1 MQVLKN
7 GEICPK
13 MNDPELW
20 KDIFPQIKE
29 DDWETV
35 EQHLNKKQDNFVVKL
50 RQDYPLL
57 SEEDIHIIV
66 LLRLEVSH
74 EKIARQFHVL
84 LASFRTRMYRIKKK
98 MRVEDEYHLTEFIR
112 RLYV

>member
-13 MNDPELW
+13 MNDSELW

-35 EQHLNKKQDNFVVKL
+35 EQYLNKEQDNFVDKL

-74 EKIARQFHVL
+74 EKNDRQ
-84 LASFRTRMYRIKKK
+84 
-98 MRVEDEYHLTEFIR
+98 IR
-112 RLYV
+112 KVVFSE

>member
-13 MNDPELW
+13 MNDSELW

-35 EQHLNKKQDNFVVKL
+35 EQYLNKEQDNFVVNYDRITPCYRK
-50 RQDYPLL
+50 RIFILL
-57 SEEDIHIIV
+57 FYCD
-66 LLRLEVSH
+66 
-74 EKIARQFHVL
+74 
-84 LASFRTRMYRIKKK
+84 
-98 MRVEDEYHLTEFIR
+98 
-112 RLYV
+112 

>member
-13 MNDPELW
+13 MNDSELW

-35 EQHLNKKQDNFVVKL
+35 EL

-84 LASFRTRMYRIKKK
+84 LASFRTRRYRIKKK

>member
-1 MQVLKN
+1 
-7 GEICPK
+7 
-13 MNDPELW
+13 MNDSELW

-35 EQHLNKKQDNFVVKL
+35 EQYLVKL

-74 EKIARQFHVL
+74 EKIARQFHIL
-84 LASFRTRMYRIKKK
+84 LASFRTRRYRIKKK
-98 MRVEDEYHLTEFIR
+98 MRIEDEYHLTKFIR

>member
-13 MNDPELW
+13 MNDSELW

-35 EQHLNKKQDNFVVKL
+35 EQYLNKEQDNFVVKL

-74 EKIARQFHVL
+74 EKIARQFQLV
-84 LASFRTRMYRIKKK
+84 SFFSDKKVSDK
-98 MRVEDEYHLTEFIR
+98 EKDEN
-112 RLYV
+112 